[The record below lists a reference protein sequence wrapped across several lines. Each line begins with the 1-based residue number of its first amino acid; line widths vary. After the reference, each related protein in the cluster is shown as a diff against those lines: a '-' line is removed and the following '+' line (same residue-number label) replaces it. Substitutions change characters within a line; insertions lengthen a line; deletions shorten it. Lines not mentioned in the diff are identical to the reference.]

1 MKDYELT
8 VLYHPDLE
16 TNLDPALDKVKNL
29 IETNGGKIVK
39 IEPEGKKRLAYR
51 LKGQD
56 FAIYYYYDLQ
66 LPAEAPNKLAAV
78 MGITDEI
85 LRAMLVKTDVRKARY
100 EEYLKSK
107 STDEPTEAKEEAKEE
122 PKEETKAKEEA

>member
-8 VLYHPDLE
+8 VLFHPDLE

-66 LPAEAPNKLAAV
+66 LPAEAPNKLATV

-85 LRAMLVKTDVRKARY
+85 LRAMLVKTDARKARY

-107 STDEPTEAKEEAKEE
+107 SADEPTEAAEEAKEE
-122 PKEETKAKEEA
+122 TNKEVEA

>member
-8 VLYHPDLE
+8 VLFHPDLE

-66 LPAEAPNKLAAV
+66 LPAEAPNKLATV

-85 LRAMLVKTDVRKARY
+85 LRAMLVKTDARKARY

-107 STDEPTEAKEEAKEE
+107 SVDEPTEVAEEAKEE
-122 PKEETKAKEEA
+122 TNKEVEA

>member
-8 VLYHPDLE
+8 VLFHPDLE

-66 LPAEAPNKLAAV
+66 LPAEAPNKLATV

-85 LRAMLVKTDVRKARY
+85 LRAMLVKTDARKARY

-107 STDEPTEAKEEAKEE
+107 SADEPTEAAEES
-122 PKEETKAKEEA
+122 KEETNKEVEA